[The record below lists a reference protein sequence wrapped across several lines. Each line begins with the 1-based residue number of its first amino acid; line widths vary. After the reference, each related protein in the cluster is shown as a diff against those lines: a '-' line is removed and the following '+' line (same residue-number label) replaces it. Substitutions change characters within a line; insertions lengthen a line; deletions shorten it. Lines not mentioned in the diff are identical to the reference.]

1 MKYTILLTEII
12 VPKIIMNN
20 RYNNM
25 KQAKKRSTS
34 AFKLLTFALAF
45 IFSLQLQ
52 AQGDPVKGK
61 TLFKAN
67 CAACHKM
74 EGKLVGPALKGVTEK
89 REAKWLKSWIK
100 DSQAFIKT
108 GDADAKALFDEFKIP
123 MTAFPNFS
131 DADLDNIIAYM
142 ANPKAAAAKKAT
154 SQATGMPE
162 NVKKGKDLFKANC
175 AACHKLDGKLV
186 GPGLRNV
193 GEKRSKEWLH
203 SWVKDS
209 QAFIKTGDAD
219 AKAIFDEYKI
229 PMTAFPNMS
238 NEDIDAIIAY
248 TDYVAPKKT
257 ATATTGKQNVV
268 EHTTDLNPKK
278 TNLPL
283 YILLALIILIVVLK
297 RTKAKGL
304 VAVLLPV
311 VLILGAWV
319 TYEYLMQVG
328 VDQGYQPIQPIK
340 YSHKIHAG
348 DNGIDCNYCHSSAKD
363 SKTSGIPSLNV
374 CMNCHKSISEV
385 AEDTKMGNLGKKE
398 LDKEIDKLY
407 AKVGWDK
414 KNYKYT
420 GKTEPVKWVR
430 IHRLPDFVYF
440 NHSQHVSVQGV
451 ACQKCHGPIQEMDE
465 VFQHEPL
472 TMKWCVDCH
481 RTTDVKMDNKY
492 YEDIHKELS
501 KKYNKKS
508 FTEADMGGLECAKC
522 HY

>member
-1 MKYTILLTEII
+1 
-12 VPKIIMNN
+12 MNN

-25 KQAKKRSTS
+25 KQTNKRTFS
-34 AFKLLTFALAF
+34 AFKLVTFALAF
-45 IFSLQLQ
+45 IFALQIQ
-52 AQGDPVKGK
+52 AQGDPAKGK
-61 TLFKAN
+61 ALFNAN

-74 EGKLVGPALKGVTEK
+74 DKKLVGPALKGVTEK
-89 REAKWLKSWIK
+89 REAAWLKSWIK
-100 DSQAFIKT
+100 DSQA
-108 GDADAKALFDEFKIP
+108 L
-123 MTAFPNFS
+123 
-131 DADLDNIIAYM
+131 
-142 ANPKAAAAKKAT
+142 
-154 SQATGMPE
+154 
-162 NVKKGKDLFKANC
+162 VK
-175 AACHKLDGKLV
+175 
-186 GPGLRNV
+186 
-193 GEKRSKEWLH
+193 S
-203 SWVKDS
+203 
-209 QAFIKTGDAD
+209 GDAD

-229 PMTAFPNMS
+229 PMTAYPNFSDADLDDVIAYLANPKAASKKKAAAGGMPENVKKGKSVFNANCAACHKLDGKLVGPALRNISEKRDKAWLHKWIKDSQALIKSGDADAKAIFDEYKIPMTSFPNLS
-238 NEDIDAIIAY
+238 DEDIDAVLAY
-248 TDYVAPKKT
+248 TSYVAPKKT
-257 ATATTGKQNVV
+257 NTAGAAKQDVV
-268 EHTTDLNPKK
+268 EHKTDLNPRK
-278 TNLPL
+278 TNLPIW
-283 YILLALIILIVVLK
+283 ILLGLIVAALVFK
-297 RTKAKGL
+297 RTKLKPLA
-304 VAVLLPV
+304 VVLLPII
-311 VLILGAWV
+311 LLLGAWV

-328 VDQGYQPIQPIK
+328 VDQGYQPIQPIM

-374 CMNCHKSISEV
+374 CMNCHKNITEV
-385 AEDTKMGNLGKKE
+385 AEDTRVGDMGKKE
-398 LDKEIDKLY
+398 LDLELKKLFKHVE
-407 AKVGWDK
+407 AG
-414 KNYKYT
+414 T
-420 GKTEPVKWVR
+420 PIKWKR

>member
-1 MKYTILLTEII
+1 
-12 VPKIIMNN
+12 MNN

-25 KQAKKRSTS
+25 KQARKRTIK
-34 AFKLLTFALAF
+34 AFKLISFALAF
-45 IFSLQLQ
+45 IFSLQAQ
-52 AQGDPVKGK
+52 AQGDPAKGK
-61 TLFKAN
+61 SLFKAN

-74 EGKLVGPALKGVTEK
+74 EGKLVGPGLKGVTEK
-89 REAKWLKSWIK
+89 RESAWLKSWIK

-108 GDADAKALFDEFKIP
+108 GDADAKAIFDEYKIP

-131 DADLDNIIAYM
+131 DADLDNVIAYI
-142 ANPKAAAAKKAT
+142 ANPSAAKKKAAAA
-154 SQATGMPE
+154 TGEMPA
-162 NVKKGKDLFKANC
+162 NVKKGKDLFKAQC

-248 TDYVAPKKT
+248 TSYVAPKK
-257 ATATTGKQNVV
+257 AATTAGKTDVV
-268 EHTTDLNPKK
+268 EHKTDLNPKK
-278 TNLPL
+278 TNAPL
-283 YILLALIILIVVLK
+283 WILLALIIAAVVLK

-304 VAVLLPV
+304 VFVLLPII
-311 VLILGAWV
+311 LLLGAWV
-319 TYEYLMQVG
+319 TYAYLMQIG
-328 VDQGYQPIQPIK
+328 VDEGYQPVQPIV

-374 CMNCHKSISEV
+374 CMNCHKSIDKV
-385 AEDTKMGNLGKKE
+385 AEDTKVGNLGKKE
-398 LDKEIDKLY
+398 LDKEIAKLY
-407 AKVGWDK
+407 SYVGWDTINRVIVPEK
-414 KNYKYT
+414 SK
-420 GKTEPVKWVR
+420 PIKWTR

-451 ACQKCHGPIQEMDE
+451 SCQKCHGEIQEMDE
-465 VFQHEPL
+465 VFQAKPL

-501 KKYNKKS
+501 KKYNKKT